1 MDGGG
6 GGGRG
11 GAGEGG
17 NGPGYASGPGNSGL
31 GDVPGCR
38 DLGTQ
43 VPQGIDHH
51 GPTDRW
57 TKGRTDPL
65 IEWQERI

>member
-43 VPQGIDHH
+43 VPQGTGDQV
-51 GPTDRW
+51 
-57 TKGRTDPL
+57 TK
-65 IEWQERI
+65 

>member
-43 VPQGIDHH
+43 VPQGT
-51 GPTDRW
+51 GGQRQYPTPR
-57 TKGRTDPL
+57 KL
-65 IEWQERI
+65 